1 MLEAVEYLIEDN
13 DRWISPEI
21 AMRLGSD
28 RTGKALGSCGLI
40 RQPRDQIRVICT
52 ASSHVGRVGPLP
64 AKGKRLLSMRTAL
77 SSARDRTLADIHR
90 ERSNAPSWRAG
101 RPESNVKRS

>member
-1 MLEAVEYLIEDN
+1 MNRRTPSTNSAPSEEPTAEHERNVSLDDIEETETSMWLLEQLNRIQKLLVEHGTDDEMLEAVEYLIEDN

-40 RQPRDQIRVICT
+40 RQPSDRCVQ
-52 ASSHVGRVGPLP
+52 LP
-64 AKGKRLLSMRTAL
+64 A
-77 SSARDRTLADIHR
+77 
-90 ERSNAPSWRAG
+90 
-101 RPESNVKRS
+101 